1 MGVCIHS
8 ESKQWKCGKV
18 NKEGLTNLHQISK
31 AFGAPFPRARL
42 WDHPHTQATSPVD
55 LWLFDKTNRL
65 VRCCDFQICR
75 QMFTKLE
82 LFDSLM
88 LPAFRWSCAFLCLF
102 ILGHPSN
109 FISVKSFWI
118 PASGIIDFIQAPTA
132 CSNCRKSQ
140 CITGRLG
147 SAKGQWWWTIWMVIF
162 FPHLWLFRI
171 HGLFFFFRGDW
182 VGGIKQIPANS
193 VGAPA
198 KADLMSNSPAARTVF
213 AILEVGFE
221 AAEEGMSRSCLWL
234 CWGGIGVFSRST
246 WQRKV
251 SCISGCID
259 EWGQRRSL
267 WGLWKCLSFV
277 IKFRP
282 LCRIFCEHS
291 QLPKP
296 PLPCLAGVYAIVIVT
311 LSWRRR
317 HHHYH
322 RHYPYHCYAY
332 QLPYD
337 YPLH

>member
-1 MGVCIHS
+1 
-8 ESKQWKCGKV
+8 
-18 NKEGLTNLHQISK
+18 
-31 AFGAPFPRARL
+31 
-42 WDHPHTQATSPVD
+42 
-55 LWLFDKTNRL
+55 
-65 VRCCDFQICR
+65 
-75 QMFTKLE
+75 
-82 LFDSLM
+82 
-88 LPAFRWSCAFLCLF
+88 
-102 ILGHPSN
+102 
-109 FISVKSFWI
+109 
-118 PASGIIDFIQAPTA
+118 
-132 CSNCRKSQ
+132 
-140 CITGRLG
+140 
-147 SAKGQWWWTIWMVIF
+147 
-162 FPHLWLFRI
+162 
-171 HGLFFFFRGDW
+171 
-182 VGGIKQIPANS
+182 
-193 VGAPA
+193 
-198 KADLMSNSPAARTVF
+198 MSNSPAARTVF

-311 LSWRRR
+311 LSWRRC

-332 QLPYD
+332 QLPYN
-337 YPLH
+337 YPLHYAYPIHKRNSMQSLQQDEKIHGWPVSRFFGGLWFWRNRGAPNMVQHVLPGPRDVFGSRWWCGPPAMRS